1 VSDGGKNICNWEA
14 LFSPRPAELP
24 GTGVEAPPRDA
35 PCVIYSFGISRETS
49 FEEEMMKRLEGSGC
63 RLYGF
68 DPTVPRF
75 PSVRAGGLASSPLQT
90 DTRDMNAPDAI
101 RNSAFA
107 QTGLVGESDVE
118 VSQAKWA
125 DAGTLSM
132 IMKKNG
138 HAWVDILKVDIEGSE
153 WHLFEDEWCTN
164 ESGKKKGS
172 K

>member
-1 VSDGGKNICNWEA
+1 
-14 LFSPRPAELP
+14 
-24 GTGVEAPPRDA
+24 
-35 PCVIYSFGISRETS
+35 
-49 FEEEMMKRLEGSGC
+49 MMKRLEGSGC

-118 VSQAKWA
+118 VSKAKWA

-164 ESGKKKGS
+164 KSGEKQGS